1 MLKVHA
7 HMLQRTK
14 AMQMTA
20 QMMYRSTSCI
30 VLLFSI
36 FVLYVLCIEYRQ
48 FGLKI
53 YIDSQDDASRRAGAT
68 DNGSRNRTGSTQKA
82 MSLPSSPHEYR
93 GQVTEKSDDF
103 MSKEKMALA
112 WNKVFQSS
120 PFLNK
125 PLLPFEEWN
134 IDFSEITIG
143 TRVGIGK

>member
-20 QMMYRSTSCI
+20 QMMYTSTSCI

-53 YIDSQDDASRRAGAT
+53 YIDSQDDASRRVGAT

>member
-1 MLKVHA
+1 M
-7 HMLQRTK
+7 
-14 AMQMTA
+14 
-20 QMMYRSTSCI
+20 
-30 VLLFSI
+30 
-36 FVLYVLCIEYRQ
+36 
-48 FGLKI
+48 
-53 YIDSQDDASRRAGAT
+53 SRRVGAT
-68 DNGSRNRTGSTQKA
+68 DNGSRNRTGLTQKA

-103 MSKEKMALA
+103 VSKEKMALA

-125 PLLPFEEWN
+125 PLLPFEEWK